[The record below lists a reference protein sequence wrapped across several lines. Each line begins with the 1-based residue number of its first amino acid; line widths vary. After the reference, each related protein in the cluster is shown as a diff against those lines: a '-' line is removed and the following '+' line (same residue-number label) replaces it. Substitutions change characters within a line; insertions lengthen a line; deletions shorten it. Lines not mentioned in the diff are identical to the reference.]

1 MLALSYDLT
10 LSSIKGVV
18 LKATNLK
25 KQDVIGLAGECVCV
39 SDCVQVSETGI
50 TVMYQVAITVVLV
63 QTLKSKDF
71 VCGI

>member
-1 MLALSYDLT
+1 MS
-10 LSSIKGVV
+10 
-18 LKATNLK
+18 
-25 KQDVIGLAGECVCV
+25 VCV

-50 TVMYQVAITVVLV
+50 AVMYQVAITVVLV